1 MDKKPRRIANPFLVY
16 GYEGPHYFCDREEE
30 TSKLVSALANGRNVT
45 LAAQRRIGKT
55 GLIHNVFNR
64 VRNSEDDIICIYVD
78 IFPTRCL
85 ADFVHILGKAVFEAV
100 QSHSER
106 LFSRVASFLSGC
118 RPAISF
124 DPLTG
129 SPSFSIDIAPSME
142 EKTLS
147 DIFDC
152 LEKSDTP
159 VYIAID
165 EFQQVASYPE
175 SGTEAMLRSRIQ
187 FMHNVHFIFSGSQ
200 QHLIYEM
207 FLSAKRPFYNS
218 TQIMTLTTIPLE
230 SYYTFA
236 ENLFAEGG
244 RTIDG
249 TLFKFIYDSFEGHTW
264 YVQTILN
271 RLYETGGNI
280 TDKSQVTEAIKSI
293 VRENTMVYQTT
304 IAMLPDKQLQ
314 VLKALAKEG
323 KTATPNKGSFIQKY
337 SLKAASSVSSALMS
351 LVDKELVYRSQE
363 GYSVYDRFMEIWLR
377 EDLFSTV

>member
-1 MDKKPRRIANPFLVY
+1 MDKRSRRIANPFLVY

-30 TSKLVSALANGRNVT
+30 TRKLVSALENGRNVT
-45 LAAQRRIGKT
+45 LAAPRRIGKT
-55 GLIHNVFNR
+55 GLIHNVFHQ
-64 VRNSEDDIICIYVD
+64 VRNSGDDIICIYVD

-85 ADFVHILGKAVFEAV
+85 ADFVHLLGKAVFEAV
-100 QSHSER
+100 QSQGER
-106 LFSRVASFLSGC
+106 LLSKVMTLLGSC
-118 RPAISF
+118 RPAISI

-129 SPSFSIDIAPSME
+129 SPNFSIDIAPSME

-165 EFQQVASYPE
+165 EFQQVAYYPE

-218 TQIMTLTTIPLE
+218 TQIMTLTTIPME
-230 SYYTFA
+230 SYYKFA

-249 TLFKFIYDSFEGHTW
+249 TLFKFIYDSFDGHTW

-271 RLYETGGNI
+271 RLYESGGDV
-280 TDKSQVTEAIKSI
+280 TEREQVTDAIRTI
-293 VRENTMVYQTT
+293 VRENTMVYQNV

-337 SLKAASSVSSALMS
+337 SLKAASSVSSALTS
-351 LVDKELVYRSQE
+351 LVDKELVYRSLE

-377 EDLFSTV
+377 EE

>member
-1 MDKKPRRIANPFLVY
+1 MDKTPRRIANPFLVY

-30 TSKLVSALANGRNVT
+30 TRKLVSALANGRNVT

-218 TQIMTLTTIPLE
+218 TQILTLTTIPLE

-323 KTATPNKGSFIQKY
+323 KTATPNKGAFIQKY

-351 LVDKELVYRSQE
+351 LVDKDLVYRSQE

>member
-30 TSKLVSALANGRNVT
+30 TRKLVSALANGRNVT
-45 LAAQRRIGKT
+45 LAAPRRIGKT

-64 VRNSEDDIICIYVD
+64 VRNSEGHIICVYVD

-85 ADFVHILGKAVFEAV
+85 ADFVHLLGKAIFEAV

-106 LFSRVASFLSGC
+106 LFSRVASFLSSC

-147 DIFDC
+147 EIFDC

-207 FLSAKRPFYNS
+207 FSSAKRPFYNS
-218 TQIMTLTTIPLE
+218 TQMMTLTTIAPE
-230 SYYTFA
+230 NYYSFA
-236 ENLFAEGG
+236 ANLFEEGG
-244 RTIDG
+244 RRIDQS
-249 TLFKFIYDSFEGHTW
+249 LFMFIYDYFEGYTW
-264 YVQTILN
+264 YIQTILN
-271 RLYETGGNI
+271 RLYETGDHI
-280 TDKSQVTEAIKSI
+280 TDKSQVTETIKNI
-293 VRENTMVYQTT
+293 VRENTMVYQST
-304 IAMLPDKQLQ
+304 IAMLPDKQLL

-323 KTATPNKGSFIQKY
+323 RTAMPNKGAFIQKY
-337 SLKAASSVSSALMS
+337 ALKAASTVSSALTA
-351 LVDKELVYRSQE
+351 LTDKELVYRSPE
-363 GYSVYDRFMEIWLR
+363 GYSVYDRFLEIWLR
-377 EDLFSTV
+377 DS

>member
-1 MDKKPRRIANPFLVY
+1 MDKRSRRIANPFLVY

-30 TSKLVSALANGRNVT
+30 TRKLVSALENGRNVT
-45 LAAQRRIGKT
+45 LAAPRRIGKT
-55 GLIHNVFNR
+55 GLIHNVFHQ
-64 VRNSEDDIICIYVD
+64 VRNSGDDIICIYVD

-85 ADFVHILGKAVFEAV
+85 ADFVHLLGKAVFEAV
-100 QSHSER
+100 QSQGER
-106 LFSRVASFLSGC
+106 LLSKVMTLLGSC
-118 RPAISF
+118 RPAISI

-129 SPSFSIDIAPSME
+129 SPNFSIDIAPSME

-165 EFQQVASYPE
+165 EFQQVAYYPE

-218 TQIMTLTTIPLE
+218 TQIMTLTTIPME
-230 SYYTFA
+230 SYYKFA
-236 ENLFAEGG
+236 ESLFAEGG
-244 RTIDG
+244 RTIDE
-249 TLFKFIYDSFEGHTW
+249 TQFKFIYDSFEGHTW

-271 RLYETGGNI
+271 RLYESGGDV
-280 TDKSQVTEAIKSI
+280 TEREQVTDAIRTI
-293 VRENTMVYQTT
+293 VRENTMVYQNT

-337 SLKAASSVSSALMS
+337 SLKAASSVSSALTS

-377 EDLFSTV
+377 EDLL